1 MTGVLPSGEEAG
13 KPERH
18 SMDLTC
24 PGKDADKPHVVLLC
38 SKDHLSSPSDSGN
51 RGNSLHSLTP
61 PFYH

>member
-1 MTGVLPSGEEAG
+1 MLPLQGGGWETVC
-13 KPERH
+13 H

-51 RGNSLHSLTP
+51 RENSFCIL
-61 PFYH
+61 